1 MKLSALEQDFDRDA
15 LDYCNDI
22 SSGGILS
29 GLYTKKA
36 IERFVVDYTERR
48 HEDDFPYAF
57 VPELA
62 NDVIRFAESLFIPDI
77 NAKLKLLPWMK
88 FIYYNLYGWV
98 HKKDNAVRR
107 FRSGYVECARKN
119 SKTTSLL
126 FPPILYDFVRTKSAE
141 SFFVSKSKI
150 QAEKSFQEMKLIIL
164 ESFAVDKR
172 KVVMTESGIRKGG
185 SFIKFFS
192 SGSRDVNQYKN
203 SCSVID
209 EYHDFDNKGEQITTA
224 FRYGSRARA
233 NSLVLIITSAGLN
246 ISGPCYAENEKA
258 RKVLNGVL
266 ADETYFALIYAYD
279 QTDDWR
285 DPANFIKANPSLD
298 KIIKKEVL
306 EIDLTDAL
314 IAPSHQAD
322 FKSKTCGIWNAGGS
336 VSWIPLDK
344 WEALE
349 RPKINWD
356 DFKKALCFG
365 SFDLSAIWD
374 FTAYTLC
381 FNRDDK
387 YYFKHRFY
395 IPLETARERY
405 KKENIGIT
413 EWIERGIVTAI
424 PGPTIDYSV
433 VFEDIKKD
441 ADAFNI
447 IEIAYDN
454 WNALELV
461 KMIENELGYLT
472 IIPYEQNLKRLSN
485 PTKAYEKGV
494 YEKKI
499 IDPNPVI
506 KWMIGNVSIKPDSNG
521 NYKPMKDFKSSN
533 KKIDGVITS
542 VISLDRC
549 MAAGKTLMSGDDV
562 LALF

>member
-1 MKLSALEQDFDRDA
+1 MELDAFEEDFDPDV
-15 LDYCNDI
+15 LGYCNDI
-22 SSGGILS
+22 LSGNILS

-36 IERFVVDYTERR
+36 VERFVADYTERQR
-48 HEDDFPYAF
+48 QEGWRYVF
-57 VPELA
+57 VPGCA
-62 NDVIRFAESLFIPDI
+62 NDVISFAESLFIPDI

-98 HKKDNAVRR
+98 HKDNRGKRR

-126 FPPILYDFVRTKSAE
+126 FPPILYDFTHTKSAE
-141 SFFVSKSKI
+141 SFFVSKSRI
-150 QAEKSFQEMKLIIL
+150 QAEKSFQEMKLIVQ

-172 KVVMTESGIRKGG
+172 KVVVTESGIRKGG

-192 SGSRDVNQYKN
+192 SGSRDVDQYKN
-203 SCSVID
+203 SCSVVD
-209 EYHDFDNKGEQITTA
+209 EYHDYDGKGERVVTA
-224 FRYGSRARA
+224 FRYGSRARE
-233 NSLVLIITSAGLN
+233 NSLVLIITSAGLSV
-246 ISGPCYAENEKA
+246 SGPCYAENEKA
-258 RKVLNGVL
+258 RKILNGVL
-266 ADETYFALIYAYD
+266 GDDTYFTVIYAYD
-279 QTDDWR
+279 QHDDWR

-298 KIIKKEVL
+298 KIIAREVL

-314 IAPSHQAD
+314 IAPSHQPD
-322 FKSKTCGIWNAGGS
+322 FKSKTCGIWNTGGTI
-336 VSWIPLDK
+336 SWIPLDK

-349 RPKINWD
+349 KPEINWD
-356 DFKKALCFG
+356 DFKKAPCFG

-381 FNRDDK
+381 FYRDDK
-387 YYFKHRFY
+387 YWFKHRFY
-395 IPLETARERY
+395 IPQETASERY
-405 KKENIGIT
+405 RKENVGIV

-433 VFEDIKKD
+433 VFEDIRRD
-441 ADAFNI
+441 AELFNI

-454 WNALELV
+454 WNSRELV
-461 KMIENELGYLT
+461 KMLEDEINYLT

-499 IDPNPVI
+499 VDPNPVM
-506 KWMIGNVSIKPDSNG
+506 KWMIGNAAIKPDSNG
-521 NYKPMKDFKSSN
+521 NYKPMKDFKSHN

-542 VISLDRC
+542 IISLDRC
-549 MAAGKTLMSGDDV
+549 MAGDNVSLTSADV